1 MDATFTQGAAGIRHE
16 SSGMLDF
23 PDIHM
28 PNLTTIPEDRL
39 AEALLSTGDE
49 GQARLR
55 ALPKA
60 DVHCHALL
68 NCPLSTYEQVL
79 GYRLPLPP
87 PRFRNFGE
95 FGGYLAANLFPA
107 IRSLDGVRALLR
119 GGLERM
125 AGEGVVYAEASIDL
139 LLPTHIDVSP
149 HAVIEIIAEERD
161 RVAGRLRFAPEIG
174 INRRVPPERLWPLF
188 SAFLDS
194 GVFCSVDLYDDERA
208 GDLREFQRFFRLA
221 RERGLA
227 LKAHAGET
235 CGPERVRE
243 TLEILDVD
251 AIQHGVSAI
260 HDPRLLEELATRETQ
275 LNLGIASNI
284 AMGVAGSYDAH
295 PIRTLLAAGVK
306 VALGT
311 DDFAIFGASLCDEI
325 SRLRRSGMRLC
336 DLAQLRLGPPG

>member
-1 MDATFTQGAAGIRHE
+1 MHA
-16 SSGMLDF
+16 
-23 PDIHM
+23 
-28 PNLTTIPEDRL
+28 LTTIPDDRL
-39 AEALLSTGDE
+39 AEALGESVAPQAPKGD
-49 GQARLR
+49 GGHPGLQ

-79 GYRLPLPP
+79 GYKLPLPP
-87 PRFRNFGE
+87 PRFRDFGE
-95 FGGYLAANLFPA
+95 FGGYLAAHLFPA
-107 IRSLDGVRALLR
+107 IRSLDGIRALLR

-125 AGEGVVYAEASIDL
+125 ADEGVVYAEASIDL
-139 LLPTHIDVSP
+139 LLPIHVNASPRAVIDV
-149 HAVIEIIAEERD
+149 VAEERD
-161 RVAGRLRFAPEIG
+161 RIADRLRFAPEIG

-188 SAFLDS
+188 SAYLDS

-208 GDLREFQRFFRLA
+208 GELREFQRFFRLA

-243 TLEILDVD
+243 SLEFLEVD
-251 AIQHGVSAI
+251 AIQHGIAAI
-260 HDPRLLEELATRETQ
+260 QDPRLLDDLARRGTQ

-284 AMGVAGSYDAH
+284 ALGVAGSYEAH
-295 PIRTLLAAGVK
+295 PIRALLAAGVN

-311 DDFAIFGASLCDEI
+311 DDFTIFGASLCDEI
-325 SRLRRSGMRLC
+325 LRLRRSGMRLV
-336 DLAQLRLGPPG
+336 DLAKLRIGPPAMACQK